1 VGIRSKKKVRFAF
14 KLLFVFYLAALA
26 YVCLF
31 SEQLGR
37 QITVEEYRYN
47 LIPFREISRFY
58 TYKEI
63 VGFSSFMLNLFGN
76 ILVFIPF
83 GFIIPV
89 IRVKKR
95 KLSDVI
101 ISTFL
106 LSLTIETIQLFLRVG
121 AFDVDDLIL
130 NTLGGVIGY
139 ILFLITNFIRRNY
152 GKRNI

>member
-1 VGIRSKKKVRFAF
+1 MSIRSKKKIRFVF
-14 KLLFVFYLAALA
+14 KLLLILYLAALA

-31 SEQLGR
+31 SEPLGR
-37 QITVEEYRYN
+37 QVTDGHRYN

-58 TYKEI
+58 TYKEV

-83 GFIIPV
+83 GFILPI
-89 IRVKKR
+89 IRIRKR
-95 KLSDVI
+95 KLFDVI
-101 ISTFL
+101 LSIFL

-130 NTLGGVIGY
+130 NTMGGVIGY
-139 ILFLITNFIRRNY
+139 ILFLITNCIRRSY

>member
-1 VGIRSKKKVRFAF
+1 MSIRSKKKIRFAF
-14 KLLFVFYLAALA
+14 KLLLILYLAALA
-26 YVCLF
+26 YVCLI

-37 QITVEEYRYN
+37 QAGAGYRYN

-58 TYKEI
+58 TYKEL

-83 GFIIPV
+83 GFILPIIL
-89 IRVKKR
+89 IRRR
-95 KLSDVI
+95 KLFNVI
-101 ISTFL
+101 LSTFF
-106 LSLTIETIQLFLRVG
+106 LSLMIETIQLFLRVG

-139 ILFLITNFIRRNY
+139 ILFLIINCIRRSY